1 MALGGLLGAT
11 TQNMGSVFGQPSRQ
25 RGGFGPVPY
34 NQTMATVH
42 GYSPGRAYNQ
52 SYNPSPGFGP
62 VYNLDGNLGF
72 GPPSAFSALRQFQA
86 PMSPGFGPA
95 TSFVPIQFN
104 LGGSSFS
111 TPRSSPASTPQSPF
125 ASSGFMGGLLG
136 GYGSHGDA
144 DDDHINIMPIP
155 GLMNAPGS
163 RINLR
168 DQLVR
173 PQQQYTPQIA
183 TGLLGGTR
191 FPGTELNQLPTA
203 LGDMGISE
211 FRQVMNTPQYHGLT
225 MNDWWKARRRTLG
238 PRDLN
243 TEDGHA

>member
-11 TQNMGSVFGQPSRQ
+11 TQNMGSVFGQPTRQ

-34 NQTMATVH
+34 NQTMAAVH

-62 VYNLDGNLGF
+62 VHNQGGSLGF
-72 GPPSAFSALRQFQA
+72 GHPLAGGFGPVQYQPSGFG
-86 PMSPGFGPA
+86 PSPGFGPA
-95 TSFVPIQFN
+95 
-104 LGGSSFS
+104 
-111 TPRSSPASTPQSPF
+111 PRRPQPPRQPQ
-125 ASSGFMGGLLG
+125 APYTMYNGGLLG
-136 GYGSHGDA
+136 SLLGGYSGGP
-144 DDDHINIMPIP
+144 DDNLISIMPIP

-163 RINLR
+163 RIGYGPQTPLR
-168 DQLVR
+168 DQVVR
-173 PQQQYTPQIA
+173 PQQQYTPQIT

-243 TEDGHA
+243 RETGVA